1 MHDSLLPALSFFLG
15 WIAMNPFVRS
25 SSFPLLLLVA
35 CAGVRESREHASSPP
50 ARAPDPREVR
60 LEVVSLSGE
69 NVADSAATL
78 RKRGEPFFR
87 REWTTADGGRIALRL
102 QDEDE
107 AGTYEILVRAPGY
120 PLHQARLDVPAPD
133 ATRIVLQQGRKV
145 ELVLTPE
152 DGREL
157 PQSLRPIVFDAE
169 LGADAWL
176 SVQPDM
182 QVFMTFPVE
191 KIGASSFVFSA
202 PTDARE
208 LFVLVHEP
216 GFLSAFQAGPLTPAM
231 LETGRLEVILPAP
244 GSVRCQFGP
253 PPDRSAPPY
262 SACGVEVGRFHD
274 LPNAESWY
282 FAVAQEEYSNTG
294 FLADWHDLAP
304 GHYAFEVFTG
314 TAATRED
321 RTRPGAFEDRK
332 DFEIQSGTKHE
343 LAFQFAE
350 FDAQKIEG
358 EYALHLSVTRFSG
371 EPAAGATF
379 VLSYYDPQFGPKTV
393 REGTLSE
400 QGSAE
405 ISKLPGGERALDLDL
420 SIDGQSLASIAL
432 EGEELTR
439 EVSVRMPPD
448 VGDVLPELE
457 LIDVASGA
465 TVRLSE
471 FGGRV
476 ILLDFWASWCGP
488 CQGPMAENDVLVR
501 RRSDWQSRVAA
512 LGLSIDT
519 DLETIRA
526 HVERTGWNAVR
537 QLFCGEGAWESAP
550 ARTLGIRAVP
560 TALLVESSG
569 KIVWRGHPDSIDVE
583 AKIDELV
590 AGE

>member
-1 MHDSLLPALSFFLG
+1 MKPLAC
-15 WIAMNPFVRS
+15 S
-25 SSFPLLLLVA
+25 SSFSVLLLVA
-35 CAGVRESREHASSPP
+35 CAGTREGREDSSSPRS
-50 ARAPDPREVR
+50 RAPDPREVP
-60 LEVVSLSGE
+60 LEVVNHSGE
-69 NVADSAATL
+69 IVADSAATL

-87 REWTTADGGRIALRL
+87 REWTSADAGRIVLRL

-107 AGTYEILVRAPGY
+107 AGTYEILVRAPGH
-120 PLHQARLDVPAPD
+120 PPQRMRLDVPVPD
-133 ATRIVLQQGRKV
+133 ATRIVLSEGRRV

-157 PQSLRPIVFDAE
+157 PQPLRPVVFDSE

-176 SVQPDM
+176 SVQPEMD
-182 QVFMTFPVE
+182 VFMTFPVE
-191 KIGASSFVFSA
+191 KDGAGNFVFSA

-216 GFLSAFQAGPLTPAM
+216 GFLRAFQAGPLTPAM
-231 LETGRLEVILPAP
+231 LETGRLEVVLPAP

-253 PPDRSAPPY
+253 PPDRKEPPY

-282 FAVAQEEYSNTG
+282 FALAREEHSNTG
-294 FLADWHDLAP
+294 FLASWNDLAP

-332 DFEIQSGTKHE
+332 DLEIQSGTKHE
-343 LAFQFAE
+343 LTFQFAE

-358 EYALHLSVTRFSG
+358 EYALRLSVTRFSG
-371 EPAAGATF
+371 EPVAGAPF
-379 VLSYYDPQFGPKTV
+379 ALSYYDPQFGPKTV

-400 QGSAE
+400 QGWTE
-405 ISKLPGGERALDLDL
+405 ISGLPGGERALEFDLA
-420 SIDGQSLASIAL
+420 IDGQSLASIAL
-432 EGEELTR
+432 EGAELTR

-448 VGDVLPELE
+448 VGDVVPEHE
-457 LIDVASGA
+457 MIDVASGA
-465 TVRLSE
+465 TVKLSD

-476 ILLDFWASWCGP
+476 LLLDFWASWCGP
-488 CQGPMAENDVLVR
+488 CQGPMAENDALVR
-501 RRSDWQSRVAA
+501 RRTDWESRVAM
-512 LGLSIDT
+512 LGLSIDA

-550 ARTLGIRAVP
+550 ARTFGIRAVP
-560 TALLVESSG
+560 TALLVDSSG
-569 KIVWRGHPDSIDVE
+569 KIVWRGHPASIDLE
-583 AKIDELV
+583 ARIDELV
-590 AGE
+590 ASE